1 MDDSAVDRATLM
13 AALGCYDDA
22 VAELA
27 EAPADP
33 RTALL
38 RARIALAAGRPQ
50 EALDALAALPA
61 GTVDGDAA
69 LLGVRAMALVDLRRF
84 RQAAAVGET
93 VLDTWPADVDALCL
107 GAGVLAESRNGPRAL
122 SAAWDAVR
130 LAPDESRT
138 HLVLGLV
145 AAGLGQYELAGR
157 AYAEALDREPD
168 LAEVADDPGVSRFE
182 VRRQHRALERLLGLA
197 AAGTSLKVAGE
208 PPLGAPADAARRTGG
223 PVTGRRS
230 RPASPAPGG
239 ADDGRALRLPR
250 PARTAAAVADLL
262 AGAGG
267 LLLVTAGVVGL
278 GLPLLGGAARL
289 LAALLAGLTPLVGA
303 ALWARSGFARSP
315 AACGAL
321 AAVLVGAALLG
332 VCAGTGAWWP
342 LVTDA
347 LIGGVLLA
355 SGRRRAVT
363 PSTS

>member
-27 EAPADP
+27 EAPADQ
-33 RTALL
+33 RTVLL

-50 EALDALAALPA
+50 AALDALDALPA

-84 RQAAAVGET
+84 RQAAVIGEAI
-93 VLDTWPADVDALCL
+93 LDTWPAEVDALCL

-145 AAGLGQYELAGR
+145 AAGLGQYELAER

-168 LAEVADDPGVSRFE
+168 LAEVADDPGVGRFE

-197 AAGTSLKVAGE
+197 AAGTSLKAAGE
-208 PPLGAPADAARRTGG
+208 APPSGSPADAPTRVPGTVRRRDRLVPPPAGAADAG
-223 PVTGRRS
+223 P
-230 RPASPAPGG
+230 
-239 ADDGRALRLPR
+239 ALRLPR
-250 PARTAAAVADLL
+250 PAGAAPAGDLL
-262 AGAGG
+262 AGVGG
-267 LLLVTAGVVGL
+267 LLLATAGVVGL
-278 GLPLLGGAARL
+278 GLPLLGDAARL
-289 LAALLAGLTPLVGA
+289 LAALLAGLTPLLGA
-303 ALWARSGFARSP
+303 VLWARAGFARRP
-315 AACGAL
+315 AAYAAL
-321 AAVLVGAALLG
+321 AALLAGAVLLG
-332 VCAGTGAWWP
+332 VCAATGAWWP
-342 LVTDA
+342 LAAAA
-347 LIGGVLLA
+347 LVGGVLCVA
-355 SGRRRAVT
+355 ARRRAAS
-363 PSTS
+363 P